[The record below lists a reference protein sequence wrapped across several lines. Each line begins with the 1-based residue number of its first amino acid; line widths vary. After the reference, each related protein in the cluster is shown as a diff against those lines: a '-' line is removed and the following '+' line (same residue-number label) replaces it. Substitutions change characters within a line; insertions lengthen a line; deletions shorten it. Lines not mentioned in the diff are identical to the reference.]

1 MNSISLKLNFLKKNT
16 FYTLLLVLCVVS
28 TNMIMSAL
36 LKSLNEEARRHAFRM
51 EVESDSVVRISDA
64 KDRERL
70 TEVLVRFSGT
80 IENLLIF
87 VVLLIIYQLM

>member
-16 FYTLLLVLCVVS
+16 FYTLLLVLRVVS
-28 TNMIMSAL
+28 TNMIIAAL